1 MDSKTILI
9 VFVVSLPVLGL
20 SGLVQAADDAN
31 STAGESILQ
40 IYLPRDVTIRD
51 DVITLGKIGVIRGEE
66 SLVGK
71 AEGIALGRI
80 SVQGQEVTIDRLTVL
95 SRLACN
101 GIPASQ
107 LTLTGAEKVTVKR
120 QERIITGSEFVELAG
135 SFLKKE
141 LPADLVWQAK
151 PIRMPA
157 NLVVPVAGKDIK
169 LSPRLARSEAENQVK
184 VVIDVFAGEG
194 QIGTREVI
202 FPLEYNCSRVVA
214 MVDIDAGTVLDTKN
228 VKVEKVRSNHPDPVD
243 WKSPYGLVVKRRL
256 PANTIITPDMAGP
269 VKPAV
274 IVKRNQTVIIR
285 VDIPGLLITVMG
297 RMLQDGRTGE
307 CVKVQNM
314 DSRRI
319 ILARVNEDGTVE
331 PVS

>member
-1 MDSKTILI
+1 MNSKIIVI

-20 SGLVQAADDAN
+20 CGTAQPADDTNIA
-31 STAGESILQ
+31 AGESVLQ
-40 IYLPRDVTIRD
+40 IYLPRDVTIKD
-51 DVITLGKIGVIRGEE
+51 DVITVGKIGIIRGEE
-66 SLVGK
+66 PLATK
-71 AEGIALGRI
+71 AGHIALGRI

-95 SRLACN
+95 SGLACN

-120 QERIITGSEFVELAG
+120 QERIITGGEFVELAG

-141 LPADLVWQAK
+141 LPADLIWQAK
-151 PIRMPA
+151 PMRIPV
-157 NLVVPVAGKDIK
+157 NLVVPVSGKDIK
-169 LSPRLARSEAENQVK
+169 LSPRLARSETENQVK
-184 VVIDVFAGEG
+184 VMIDVFADEG

-214 MVDIDAGTVLDTKN
+214 MVDIDAGNVLDNKN
-228 VKVEKVRSNHPDPVD
+228 VKVEKVRSSHPDPVD
-243 WKSPYGLVVKRRL
+243 WKSPYGLVARRRL

-274 IVKRNQTVIIR
+274 IIKRNQAVIIR
-285 VDIPGLLITVMG
+285 IDRPGLLITVMG
-297 RMLQDGRTGE
+297 RILQDGRTGE
-307 CVKVQNM
+307 CVKVQNL

-331 PVS
+331 PIS